1 MSQIFAKAIFS
12 FSESVLNDEKVN
24 LPIPKAH
31 FGVVELQAVP
41 TVISTSVHEVV
52 CVVDQSG
59 SMSDT
64 CKDGRTKMHHIVH
77 TLKNII
83 HYFAEHPEVTVFLTV
98 HSFDDSFH
106 TILDRTLITEDKLKV
121 MLVKIDKLRPTGNTN
136 IEIALSKAGDIIRE
150 LSAEH
155 PTHVVTH
162 IFMTDGEATSGS
174 RDKRALKNLV
184 VPSVQNAFI
193 GFGIDHDSG
202 LLNFL
207 GSYAKSAYY
216 FIDALEKS
224 GLVYGEIL
232 HSILYKLLEDVT
244 IELQN
249 GFIYDYKKNT
259 WDKHLVIGDIAG
271 EATKVYHICSDMCDD
286 FAVLVKG
293 KQQEEEVIV
302 SVDKLLQPQLD
313 LTKYIYRQKTLQLL
327 YEGNEIQEIK
337 TEKNNRQKYSHNW
350 QDNGITEEE
359 KKLKK
364 TLRDFLEELKQYME
378 EHDLKEDKF
387 YKNLCDDIY
396 ICYLTVGTQY
406 GAMFTCARQTSQG
419 TQRCYTVSQVPDDNN
434 TIFPN
439 ANLFCSAGRANNVF
453 LSNNIFTSNNTDDV
467 LTHELSDFA
476 DAPYLTPTAARLMSD
491 ISCGMESSDEEA

>member
-12 FSESVLNDEKVN
+12 FSETVLNDEQVN

-41 TVISTSVHEVV
+41 TVISTAEHEVV

-64 CKDGRTKMHHIVH
+64 CKDGRTKMQHIVH

-83 HYFAEHPEVTVFLTV
+83 HYFAEHPEVVVFLSV

-106 TILDRTLITEDKLKV
+106 TILERTQITEDKLKA
-121 MLVKIDKLRPTGNTN
+121 MLVKIDKLRPAGNTN

-162 IFMTDGEATSGS
+162 IFMTDGEATRGS
-174 RDKRALKNLV
+174 ADKRALKNLV

-207 GSYAKSAYY
+207 GSYTKSGYY
-216 FIDALEKS
+216 FIDALENS

-249 GFIYDYKKNT
+249 GFIYDYKTNT
-259 WDKHLVIGDIAG
+259 WDKKLVIGDIAG
-271 EATKVYHICSDMCDD
+271 EANKVYHVCSDMLDD

-293 KQQEEEVIV
+293 KQHGEDVIV
-302 SVDKLLQPQLD
+302 SVDKLLQPEVD

-327 YEGNEIQEIK
+327 YEGNDMQERKI
-337 TEKNNRQKYSHNW
+337 EKNNRQKYLNNW
-350 QDNGITEEE
+350 GDGITEDE
-359 KKLKK
+359 KLLKK
-364 TLRDFLEELKQYME
+364 VLREFLEELKQYME

-434 TIFPN
+434 TILPD

-453 LSNNIFTSNNTDDV
+453 LSNNIFTRDNTDDV

-491 ISCGMESSDEEA
+491 ISCGDSYDEEE